1 MIQSG
6 SNGHELQRA
15 IPDALDHADPSARHR
30 FEVRAEGTRDVMV
43 VTATGE
49 LDALTAPRL
58 DDAIT
63 SALRVPS
70 IALIV
75 DLSELDFLSSAGMA
89 ILVAGDRAAGGSKQ
103 FCVVAHG
110 PVTARPMQL
119 IGLDS
124 ELRLYPS
131 LDAALNDI
139 H

>member
-1 MIQSG
+1 MIQPG
-6 SNGHELQRA
+6 TNGHGMQLA
-15 IPDALDHADPSARHR
+15 VPKVLDHPNPSAPRP
-30 FEVRAEGTRDVMV
+30 FDVRAQSTRDVMV

-89 ILVAGDRAAGGSKQ
+89 SLVAGNRAAGGSKQ
-103 FCVVAHG
+103 FCVVADG
-110 PVTARPMQL
+110 PVTARPMKL

-131 LDAALNDI
+131 MDAALNAI